1 MAVVIMVHGK
11 VDRNMGKANSP
22 GHPELS
28 TLVNSIRTNVKV
40 TGHSHT
46 RTNPAT
52 KVNGKMINDQAREYS
67 LGQTEV
73 SMKVTLLTISTTEMV
88 NSPGPP
94 RKAQIM
100 MVSGL
105 KENKTVM
112 ELSNTAMAASMLVN
126 GRITKDMVKVQ

>member
-11 VDRNMGKANSP
+11 VDRNMVKAYSP

-28 TLVNSIRTNVKV
+28 TMVNSIRTNVKA
-40 TGHSHT
+40 TGHS
-46 RTNPAT
+46 RTLTDLNM
-52 KVNGKMINDQAREYS
+52 KVNGKMINDQAMEYS

-73 SMKVTLLTISTTEMV
+73 SMKVILLTISTTEMV

-112 ELSNTAMAASMLVN
+112 VLSNTATAASMLVN
-126 GRITKDMVKVQ
+126 GRITNDMVKVQ